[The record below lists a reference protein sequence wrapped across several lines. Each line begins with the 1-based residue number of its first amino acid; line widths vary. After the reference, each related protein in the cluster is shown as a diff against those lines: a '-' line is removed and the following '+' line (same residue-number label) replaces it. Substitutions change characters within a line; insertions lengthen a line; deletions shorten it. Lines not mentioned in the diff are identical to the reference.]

1 MVWYTGPIIAVIHDV
16 VPGDVKA
23 TAQALYILLIHLLG
37 DTFSPAIVG
46 KLADLY
52 DLQAAL
58 LLPAVINVVAGVIFL
73 LGCRRVRRTIK
84 HGQKVPAET
93 LHGLPRTGT
102 IGI

>member
-1 MVWYTGPIIAVIHDV
+1 V
-16 VPGDVKA
+16 VPSDVKA

-52 DLQAAL
+52 NLQTAL

-73 LGCRRVRRTIK
+73 VGSRRVGHAIRR
-84 HGQKVPAET
+84 GQKEPVEV
-93 LHGLPRTGT
+93 LHDLPRAGT
-102 IGI
+102 RGL